1 MATLTT
7 QIQPS
12 NVQRGP
18 LCLFST
24 IARVFYEAHKDKA
37 LMRFAPTRRMLTT
50 GLRID
55 LNRLG

>member
-7 QIQPS
+7 QIQSS

-24 IARVFYEAHKDKA
+24 RVFYEAHKDKA
-37 LMRFAPTRRMLTT
+37 LMRFAPTKQI
-50 GLRID
+50 G
-55 LNRLG
+55 N

>member
-24 IARVFYEAHKDKA
+24 IARVFYEAHKNKA
-37 LMRFAPTRRMLTT
+37 LMRFAPTRRMH
-50 GLRID
+50 
-55 LNRLG
+55 